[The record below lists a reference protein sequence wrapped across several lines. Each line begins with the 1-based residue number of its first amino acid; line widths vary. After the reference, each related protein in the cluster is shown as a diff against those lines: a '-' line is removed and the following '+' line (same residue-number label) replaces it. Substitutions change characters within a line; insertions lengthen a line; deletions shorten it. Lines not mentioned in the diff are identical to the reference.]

1 MPTSKKWMI
10 SIIVPVLLILGDSH
24 ANSTHKTQKIFV
36 ANNAIDSETCGTRRE
51 PCRSISKAI
60 ENARDGATI
69 VVGPG
74 RYGDLNGDGD
84 FDDPGEEAAQV
95 GFGCRC
101 MVLIDKQ
108 IAIRSKAG
116 AEATILD
123 ASGATVDVVNIVA
136 DGVFFGDKHA
146 GFTLTGARMLGDD
159 DGIGLAVITSNR
171 VHVVGNTAVDNQA
184 NGFELSGDKHAVVNN
199 IASRNGSGFG
209 IAFTE
214 YGHRLHGNIAI
225 GNGNTTSRGNG
236 FSLFGNRHRFSG
248 NSATGNRGIGVLINS
263 TDASGFGFWKNS
275 IVGNVGSGIFVFSGP
290 GLALNQNNIFGNFGE
305 RPFFPFTP
313 TPNCGVVNDSGATI
327 DATKNYWGA
336 ASGPGE
342 DPADN
347 AGPGSDCDLNGVTIV
362 EPFARRPLRA
372 HSSHTGGSHG
382 NTREDH

>member
-1 MPTSKKWMI
+1 MHKDKKWMI
-10 SIIVPVLLILGDSH
+10 SIIVPLLLMFGDAQAS
-24 ANSTHKTQKIFV
+24 SLHKTQKIFV

-60 ENARDGATI
+60 ENASDGAMI

-101 MVLIDKQ
+101 MILIDKQ
-108 IAIRSKAG
+108 ITIQSRAG

-136 DGVFFGDKHA
+136 DGVVFGDKHA
-146 GFTLTGARMLGDD
+146 GFTLTGARMMGDD
-159 DGIGLAVITSNR
+159 DGIGLAVITSHG
-171 VHVVGNTAVDNQA
+171 VHVIGNTAEDNDA
-184 NGFELSGDKHAVVNN
+184 NGFEFSGEKHTVVSN
-199 IASRNGSGFG
+199 IASRNGNGFG
-209 IAFTE
+209 MAFTE
-214 YGHRLHGNIAI
+214 NGHRMHNNIAI
-225 GNGNTTSRGNG
+225 GNGNTTGRGNG
-236 FSLFGNRHRFSG
+236 FSLFGNRHTFSK
-248 NSATGNRGIGVLINS
+248 NSITGNRGIGVLINS
-263 TDASGFGFWKNS
+263 TDASGFSFRMNS

-290 GLALNQNNIFGNFGE
+290 GLALNKNNIFGNFGE

-327 DATKNYWGA
+327 DATRNYWGA
-336 ASGPGE
+336 TSGPGE

-347 AGPGSDCDLNGVTIV
+347 AGPGSDCDLNGITVV
-362 EPFARRPLRA
+362 EPFARSPFRTHPYHRLGG
-372 HSSHTGGSHG
+372 HS
-382 NTREDH
+382 N